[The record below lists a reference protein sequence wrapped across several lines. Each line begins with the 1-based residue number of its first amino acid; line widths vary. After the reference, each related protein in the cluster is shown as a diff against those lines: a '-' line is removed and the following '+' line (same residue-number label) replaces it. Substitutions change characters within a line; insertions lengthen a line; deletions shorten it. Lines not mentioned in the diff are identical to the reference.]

1 MTELPFDKLKIAP
14 ELKAALNSTK
24 DTITESATLE
34 ARRVWGIIGAEWT
47 DAAFESGPEWAY
59 EQLTRCRE
67 AVEITKEVMQKHM
80 VARFQGPPPSLG
92 IEWETWDR
100 ERRQAL
106 SEAQNLCRDCIREIN
121 RLEGKEIDKSS
132 ILDQFQSRTQHR
144 SVSGGGF
151 ER

>member
-1 MTELPFDKLKIAP
+1 MTDLPFDKFKVAP
-14 ELKAALNSTK
+14 ELKTALNSTR
-24 DTITESATLE
+24 DTILESATLE
-34 ARRVWGIIGAEWT
+34 ARRVWGITGASWT
-47 DAAFESGPEWAY
+47 NTAFESGPEWAY

-67 AVEITKEVMQKHM
+67 AVEITNEVMQKHM
-80 VARFQGPPPSLG
+80 VSRFQGPPPALG

-132 ILDQFQSRTQHR
+132 ILERFQSRSQRRRAT
-144 SVSGGGF
+144 GGGF